1 MLHQVQWFR
10 ERQPFQVWGS
20 LRQDLLLLFP
30 VLQQTGQGA
39 TVTVVVEAVV
49 TAEASLLHLN

>member
-1 MLHQVQWFR
+1 MLHLVQSFR
-10 ERQPFQVWGS
+10 ERQPSQVWGS

-39 TVTVVVEAVV
+39 TATVVAE